1 LLVLL
6 LLGLTLL
13 QKQVASNKS
22 SFLDTNRPASLPV
35 NKMAVKGT
43 RKAFLMALP
52 ASAPAASLAHVLQPA
67 AVQAGVVA
75 GCWVP
80 ALVCDL
86 WPRRLGKQRL
96 DVSAQWS

>member
-1 LLVLL
+1 
-6 LLGLTLL
+6 
-13 QKQVASNKS
+13 
-22 SFLDTNRPASLPV
+22 
-35 NKMAVKGT
+35 
-43 RKAFLMALP
+43 MALP